1 MNGFELA
8 NRPIR
13 VGLGNDKFTPESTA
27 NLLRNFNTNAQNFQ
41 GSAFSGAGG
50 RGAYAGGSGGVF
62 DRSHGRDD
70 RGVSGASA
78 LDDTDV
84 AGISINNMNRD
95 RLMNLLAR
103 NPVEEPKKN
112 GAAAAAKPRTPAMD
126 KPMPSKCIKIQNAFD
141 PDQYVFLYARR
152 IHVLTSTVSSR
163 STAPAG

>member
-27 NLLRNFNTNAQNFQ
+27 NLLRNFNTHAQNFQ

-141 PDQYVFLYARR
+141 ADQ
-152 IHVLTSTVSSR
+152 
-163 STAPAG
+163 

>member
-27 NLLRNFNTNAQNFQ
+27 SLLRNFNQNAQSFE

-50 RGAYAGGSGGVF
+50 RGAYAGGSGGIF
-62 DRSHGRDD
+62 DRTHGRDN

-84 AGISINNMNRD
+84 AGININNMNRD

-103 NPVEEPKKN
+103 NPVEEDSKAKN
-112 GAAAAAKPRTPAMD
+112 GQPASKPRVPIID
-126 KPMPSKCIKIQNAFD
+126 KPMPSKCIKIQGAFD
-141 PDQYVFLYARR
+141 AEQ
-152 IHVLTSTVSSR
+152 
-163 STAPAG
+163 

>member
-27 NLLRNFNTNAQNFQ
+27 SLLRNFNQNAQNFQ

-62 DRSHGRDD
+62 DRTHGRDD

-84 AGISINNMNRD
+84 AGININNMNRD

-103 NPVEEPKKN
+103 TEPAEPENKSAKN
-112 GAAAAAKPRTPAMD
+112 GAPAPKPRVPVVD

-141 PDQYVFLYARR
+141 PEE
-152 IHVLTSTVSSR
+152 
-163 STAPAG
+163 

>member
-27 NLLRNFNTNAQNFQ
+27 SLLRNFNTQAQNFQ

-62 DRSHGRDD
+62 DRTHGRDD

-84 AGISINNMNRD
+84 AGINFNTMNRD

-103 NPVEEPKKN
+103 KPDEQPATNNAKN
-112 GAAAAAKPRTPAMD
+112 GAPAVTPRVPVVD

-141 PDQYVFLYARR
+141 AEQ
-152 IHVLTSTVSSR
+152 
-163 STAPAG
+163 

>member
-8 NRPIR
+8 SRPIR

-27 NLLRNFNTNAQNFQ
+27 TLLRNFNAQAQTFQ
-41 GSAFSGAGG
+41 GSEFSGSGG

-62 DRSHGRDD
+62 DRTHGRDD

-84 AGISINNMNRD
+84 AGININNMNRD

-103 NPVEEPKKN
+103 NPVDEPAKTRAN
-112 GAAAAAKPRTPAMD
+112 GHSTTVTSRIPTTYSPA
-126 KPMPSKCIKIQNAFD
+126 PSRCIKIQGAFD
-141 PDQYVFLYARR
+141 PEEYAFYL
-152 IHVLTSTVSSR
+152 HLSL
-163 STAPAG
+163 